1 MDLLPALKKDNTGY
15 DLINLMV
22 GSEGTLGIITAATLK
37 LVPRP
42 EAYATAMV
50 VVPDVSAA
58 LKLMNFVQART
69 GGRVEA
75 FELFGQLMYD
85 LCVKY
90 LDHITAPFS
99 YSPPLSVL
107 VEIAAGSAEDA
118 KTDADGKL
126 ALIQQL
132 EDILGEAFE
141 TGIAEDAVIAYSE
154 TQRRNLWTMRED
166 TLDAM
171 QRHGNWLLSDVSF
184 QVSDLPGAIAD
195 LEAAFAAIAPGP
207 FCIAFGHMGD
217 GNLHSCAR
225 PFDEDPADHP
235 AEAAAIKQALQDAVV
250 KWRGS
255 ISAEHGIGTDKQA
268 AMRELKDPVAYE
280 MLKSIK
286 TALDPDNLLNPG
298 KLLM

>member
-1 MDLLPALKKDNTGY
+1 MSSAMAMRALCMGLEVVTASGEVMDLLPALKKNNTGY

-22 GSEGTLGIITAATLK
+22 GSEGTLGIITAASLK

-58 LKLMNFVQART
+58 LKLMNFVQAQT
-69 GGRVEA
+69 AGRVEA

-99 YSPPLSVL
+99 YSPPLSVI

-118 KTDADGKL
+118 KAGADGKL
-126 ALIQQL
+126 ALTAQL
-132 EDILGEAFE
+132 EEILAEAFE
-141 TGIAEDAVIAYSE
+141 AGIAEDAVVAYSE
-154 TQRRNLWTMRED
+154 AQRRNLWTMRED

-184 QVSDLPGAIAD
+184 QVSICRARLPIWRPPSPRLPPDRSALPLGIWAMAICTA
-195 LEAAFAAIAPGP
+195 APGP
-207 FCIAFGHMGD
+207 MMRTRRTIRKKPRRSNRRCRMRWSNG
-217 GNLHSCAR
+217 
-225 PFDEDPADHP
+225 
-235 AEAAAIKQALQDAVV
+235 AAQ
-250 KWRGS
+250 
-255 ISAEHGIGTDKQA
+255 SAPNMESAPTS
-268 AMRELKDPVAYE
+268 RR
-280 MLKSIK
+280 
-286 TALDPDNLLNPG
+286 
-298 KLLM
+298 